1 MYMECISK
9 GKRNL
14 ESFDSSFNFEKKKE
28 TLVCVAS
35 KLRRLISI

>member
-1 MYMECISK
+1 MYMEFISK

-14 ESFDSSFNFEKKKE
+14 ESFDSSFNFEKKE

-35 KLRRLISI
+35 KLRCLISF